1 MPHAP
6 RKHLLPVE
14 DTLAALDET
23 VTALSK
29 CAVDFSARVD
39 EDDAPCLYQWHKLEK
54 AARALMQARA
64 IENESLAAVSV
75 LSAEKELISRAVALM
90 DCMRVTA
97 GDETGAQG
105 DDGRRVGDGG
115 PEVTLGE
122 DGVDQEQRSQRRHA
136 VG

>member
-39 EDDAPCLYQWHKLEK
+39 EDDEVIKRQRFAKRFED
-54 AARALMQARA
+54 
-64 IENESLAAVSV
+64 AVF
-75 LSAEKELISRAVALM
+75 R
-90 DCMRVTA
+90 
-97 GDETGAQG
+97 
-105 DDGRRVGDGG
+105 
-115 PEVTLGE
+115 
-122 DGVDQEQRSQRRHA
+122 
-136 VG
+136 

>member
-39 EDDAPCLYQWHKLEK
+39 DEDAGCLYQWHKLEK

-97 GDETGAQG
+97 GGKDPSAPNLRQPGRKTSKHPWGQARTEEG
-105 DDGRRVGDGG
+105 DSDGF
-115 PEVTLGE
+115 
-122 DGVDQEQRSQRRHA
+122 
-136 VG
+136 